1 MVDRRIEVGLSS
13 PVATLA
19 FLLWGLIVW
28 AVQFGGSYTLHT
40 LSCALE
46 APTWLTMTALVG
58 LSVAAVLALL
68 PAVIAPR
75 RLARMMSLEGLP
87 EDRRVVQSV
96 SQAIATLALIAVLWS
111 AAGMLILDACLVG
124 R

>member
-1 MVDRRIEVGLSS
+1 
-13 PVATLA
+13 
-19 FLLWGLIVW
+19 
-28 AVQFGGSYTLHT
+28 
-40 LSCALE
+40 
-46 APTWLTMTALVG
+46 
-58 LSVAAVLALL
+58 
-68 PAVIAPR
+68 
-75 RLARMMSLEGLP
+75 MMSLEGLP